1 MQYIKDVDMACKCD
15 TRSDMAQDQPTFKG
29 YFHMSQVVMLAKS
42 ICSQLIVV
50 FEILRENYLETHTC
64 TC

>member
-1 MQYIKDVDMACKCD
+1 MLTWHANVTQG
-15 TRSDMAQDQPTFKG
+15 SDMAQDQPTFKG
-29 YFHMSQVVMLAKS
+29 YFHMSQVVMLAKL